1 MQQAATRW
9 LRWLGAAVLCVG
21 AVRHWHA
28 QGITSC
34 APLSAEQPLFTLG
47 LIADVQFA
55 DVEDGYNYARTVRR
69 AFRGA
74 LVQLGRA
81 VDWWNAL
88 DVSAVAQLG
97 DLADGRNAAMGQ
109 SEVAFERA
117 MRELRRLRAPV
128 LNLVGNHELYNF
140 QRDGLSRR
148 LGGAK
153 PFDSFVPAFGHRI
166 LVLGAYQEATLGW
179 PEGDPRR
186 ERALRTLREHN
197 PNDMA
202 GGDWFRGLTGP
213 GRRWV
218 PYNGGL
224 GAEQLAWL
232 RQELRAARRE
242 GERVIVLSHV
252 VARRRST

>member
-1 MQQAATRW
+1 MCGARSLLPSHRALLAGSSLCVQEKHGGRGSACERRCSSVASARSRMQQAAPRW

-88 DVSAVAQLG
+88 DTVAVAQLG
-97 DLADGRNAAMGQ
+97 DLTDGRNAALGQ

-117 MRELRRLRAPV
+117 MR
-128 LNLVGNHELYNF
+128 
-140 QRDGLSRR
+140 
-148 LGGAK
+148 
-153 PFDSFVPAFGHRI
+153 
-166 LVLGAYQEATLGW
+166 
-179 PEGDPRR
+179 
-186 ERALRTLREHN
+186 
-197 PNDMA
+197 
-202 GGDWFRGLTGP
+202 
-213 GRRWV
+213 
-218 PYNGGL
+218 
-224 GAEQLAWL
+224 
-232 RQELRAARRE
+232 
-242 GERVIVLSHV
+242 
-252 VARRRST
+252 RRRARA